1 MYYCESKAD
10 GEGHQAAADVHVVLV
25 RDGKDDDQQQEG
37 AKDLVCCQGVEGNL
51 LNIFFSCFT
60 STFQFQISISIFNF
74 QV

>member
-25 RDGKDDDQQQEG
+25 CDGKDDDQQQEG

-51 LNIFFSCFT
+51 LNTLLMFHFHFPEENKL
-60 STFQFQISISIFNF
+60 FDLPAQ
-74 QV
+74 